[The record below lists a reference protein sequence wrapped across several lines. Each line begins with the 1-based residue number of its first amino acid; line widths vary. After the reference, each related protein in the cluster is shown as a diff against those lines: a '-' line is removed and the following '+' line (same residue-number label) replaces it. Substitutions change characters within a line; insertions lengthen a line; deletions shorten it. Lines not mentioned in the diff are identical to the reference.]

1 MSNTRQV
8 EPKIIWTPQ
17 GEKTITIF
25 AISNLSEYHFD
36 NSAAKIEYKLIY
48 MKDNGVQTI
57 TNEEDGSVTT
67 IPLPQSAEELITD
80 TLLIPAS
87 IIQEW
92 GTDDNIIFEYATTTL
107 GFFLI

>member
-1 MSNTRQV
+1 MSNTRQIQ
-8 EPKIIWTPQ
+8 PKVIWTPQ

-57 TNEEDGSVTT
+57 TNEDGSVTT

-87 IIQEW
+87 VIQQW
-92 GTDDNIIFEYATTTL
+92 GTDDDIIFEYATETL
-107 GFFLI
+107 GFILI

>member
-1 MSNTRQV
+1 MSNTRQIQ
-8 EPKIIWTPQ
+8 PKVIWTPQ

-57 TNEEDGSVTT
+57 TNEDGSVTT

-80 TLLIPAS
+80 TLLIPPS
-87 IIQEW
+87 IIQQW
-92 GTDDNIIFEYATTTL
+92 GTDDDIIFEYATATL
-107 GFFLI
+107 GFILI